1 MTIVIAVFQV
11 ESDPKVALTLVSCA
25 IKGAKKT
32 KTWDQRIHSGVR
44 VFMEP
49 PGEKEA

>member
-1 MTIVIAVFQV
+1 MTLVVAIFQV
-11 ESDPKVALTLVSCA
+11 DSDPKVALTLVSLA
-25 IKGAKKT
+25 INGAKRT
-32 KTWDQRIHSGVR
+32 QAWDQRIHQGVR